1 MRKIIYYYN
10 GKKIVGTKDSKLEV
24 FQVGEREEVRYS
36 IDGIEV
42 SEYIYKEVK
51 KTIKSWAV

>member
-1 MRKIIYYYN
+1 MKKIIYYYN
-10 GKKIVGTKDSKLEV
+10 GKKIVGTKDSKLV
-24 FQVGEREEVRYS
+24 AVQVSECEEASYL

-51 KTIKSWAV
+51 KTIKSW

>member
-24 FQVGEREEVRYS
+24 FQAGEREEVRYS

>member
-1 MRKIIYYYN
+1 MKKIIYYYN
-10 GKKIVGTKDSKLEV
+10 GKKIVGTKESRLES
-24 FQVGEREEVRYS
+24 FQVAECEEVRYL

-51 KTIKSWAV
+51 KAIKSW